1 MIQLVWEK
9 PMTPP
14 MPGKKVNPTSSKLAA
29 NNAIGWE
36 AKRRVDFVLVGI
48 GKALDL
54 VEAAAADDSNCRLA
68 VVHSAA
74 IIQKAKRLESGLSR
88 NRSPVAGH
96 FVFPRFARLPN
107 E

>member
-68 VVHSAA
+68 VVHSAV

-88 NRSPVAGH
+88 NRSPVAGQI
-96 FVFPRFARLPN
+96 RFSALR
-107 E
+107 ETA